1 LQRRH
6 FEVLQD
12 ITHSLQQVGERLR
25 KANVLDSR
33 HKSIAL
39 THVETGILWLL
50 KFQEEVEIEED
61 EI

>member
-12 ITHSLQQVGERLR
+12 ITHSLQQVSERLR

-50 KFQEEVEIEED
+50 KFQEEVKIEEE